1 MKNYCCRLGKMA
13 TCLLCLFLVTGCAGM
28 DKATT
33 GAAAGAGIGALAG
46 QLIGHNTA
54 GTLIGAGVGMGVG
67 YIIGNEMDKQKAAKQ
82 QNVAEDETKPLA
94 DTTWQII
101 KVTPKPKHKDPYTSR
116 VSHFKTDGTVIS
128 TLMKPDGTVETTNER
143 YRIVGSTLIINH
155 DNFIIN
161 ARFRIDGRR
170 MVMDT
175 GEYSMVLQR
184 LDS

>member
-1 MKNYCCRLGKMA
+1 MRNYCCGLGKMA

-116 VSHFKTDGTVIS
+116 VSHFKTDGPHEAGRDGGNDERALS
-128 TLMKPDGTVETTNER
+128 HCRLHPHHQSRQFYYQCPLPDRRPADGYG
-143 YRIVGSTLIINH
+143 YRGV
-155 DNFIIN
+155 
-161 ARFRIDGRR
+161 
-170 MVMDT
+170 
-175 GEYSMVLQR
+175 
-184 LDS
+184 